1 MLWLSTFFMFSL
13 SLLVQWLTVHCLP
26 GNRPAEATEGTKQ
39 ERNKRQGSR
48 NKRQGSRIK
57 RQGGEEEQEWKEVGR
72 FFFGKIQWEQEAT
85 RKGRKKDC

>member
-1 MLWLSTFFMFSL
+1 MTD
-13 SLLVQWLTVHCLP
+13 HCLP

-39 ERNKRQGSR
+39 ERNKR
-48 NKRQGSRIK
+48 KGSRIK

-72 FFFGKIQWEQEAT
+72 FFFGKIQWEQKAA

>member
-1 MLWLSTFFMFSL
+1 MTD
-13 SLLVQWLTVHCLP
+13 HCLP

-39 ERNKRQGSR
+39 ER